1 MYCSE
6 CGAKNKKTDAFCS
19 ECGHPLVQEEEKQE
33 VTTKVV
39 KDKKPMSKK
48 NKIIIGIIVGI
59 FLLLGI
65 GYKVGSDMSSP
76 KKVADEYI
84 KDVISG
90 DGNKLYKYLELEGD
104 KTFVSK
110 KTFASL
116 IKDNNST
123 TSIDNYKI
131 TDVEYGSGKL
141 TATVKFSY
149 TSKNSSSEKT
159 SSIKLSKESKKK
171 FIIFDSWKVNDSSIT
186 ASTVKDYTIKVTKG
200 SKVTFAGVEVKSK
213 YLNKDESNSKFDV
226 YDLPQ
231 VFATKTELKTVLPS
245 GMEITESVTPSSYYN
260 LHEVSLDE
268 NTLSAKEKES
278 ILSKSKE
285 ALTTIYTN
293 AISEKE
299 FSSFKSTFEHGNLDL
314 SKLETSYNSFLS
326 DLKDA
331 TNTLTSITFKTLSIY
346 DVDLT
351 DDGYLEVEVK
361 ANYDYTVKY
370 TNWNN
375 EEKENSSSSYEYMKL
390 IYAYEKGEYYLVN
403 VADLED
409 YFSRY

>member
-19 ECGHPLVQEEEKQE
+19 ECGHPLMQEDEKQE

-48 NKIIIGIIVGI
+48 NKIIIGIITGI
-59 FLLLGI
+59 VLLLGI

-110 KTFASL
+110 KIFADLVGDS
-116 IKDNNST
+116 NSNT
-123 TSIDNYKI
+123 AIENYKI
-131 TDVEYGSGKL
+131 TDVEYGDGKL

-149 TSKNSSSEKT
+149 TSKTSSSEKT
-159 SSIKLSKESKKK
+159 SSIKLVKESKKK
-171 FIIFDSWKVNDSSIT
+171 FIVFDSWKINDSSVT
-186 ASTVKDYTIKVTKG
+186 AATVKDYTIKVIKG
-200 SKVTFAGVEVKSK
+200 SKLTFAGIEVKSK
-213 YLNKDESNSKFDV
+213 YLNKDESNSKYDV
-226 YDLPQ
+226 YDLPL
-231 VFATKTELKTVLPS
+231 VFSTKTELKVVLPS
-245 GMEITESVTPSSYYN
+245 GMEIKEIVTPSAYYN

-268 NTLSAKEKES
+268 NTLSTSEKEKIVSKAKES
-278 ILSKSKE
+278 
-285 ALTTIYTN
+285 LTTIYTN
-293 AISEKE
+293 AIEQKE
-299 FSSFKSTFEHGNLDL
+299 FSSFKSNLEHGSLDL
-314 SKLETSYNSFLS
+314 SKLESSYNSFLS
-326 DLKDA
+326 DLKEA
-331 TNTLTSITFKTLSIY
+331 TNTLTSITFKDVSIY
-346 DVDLT
+346 DLDIT
-351 DDGYLEVEVK
+351 NDGYLEVEVK

-370 TNWNN
+370 TNFNN

-390 IYAYEKGEYYLVN
+390 TYAYDKGEYYLVN
-403 VADLED
+403 VSDLED